1 MRIERLAASIERA
14 VRQAAFTNVF
24 RQRFDAEVMKELYA
38 QRLDS
43 RYRLSNTDAI
53 VIPVVELEELVSELR
68 PFVEPFASPDT
79 SAIGNGLYRL
89 SGSSAS
95 PRLPSIDDYAKTL
108 VLAAARIGPERVAGL
123 LFEWVEGQP
132 IRVWVRALLKGVKTD
147 GVQEP
152 VDGLRLETLP
162 SSHDEFPRSLFVQ
175 LDERDIWHEQ
185 YSQRAI
191 LSLEHDQGPA
201 LYSPGDGLPVF
212 PAPPLTIRNPE
223 LASVSVDGLCRALS
237 IEANSCI
244 DWFRQWLDYGEV
256 DAFFLNPG
264 SSYHS
269 KDASNATPRPVTAEQ
284 LDKSLE
290 LNGLLDGLSI
300 LDLGIERWHKSKG
313 AATTEE
319 QLVELRM
326 AMESVLLADG
336 KGATGEKRHRLAI
349 RGAWLLGETFDQ
361 RKSYFRSLRDAYD
374 LASTVLHAESLETRD
389 SEKHARVISEAQD
402 ACRAAILRI
411 AKDQK
416 RPDWTDI
423 ILGKERLTDP
433 N

>member
-1 MRIERLAASIERA
+1 MAASIERA

-24 RQRFDAEVMKELYA
+24 RQRFDADVMKELYA

-53 VIPVVELEELVSELR
+53 AIPVVELEELVSGLR
-68 PFVEPFASPDT
+68 PFVEPFSSPDM
-79 SAIGNGLYRL
+79 SVIGNGLYGLR
-89 SGSSAS
+89 GSAAS
-95 PRLPSIDDYAKTL
+95 PRLPSLEDYAKIL
-108 VLAAARIGPERVAGL
+108 VLAAARIGPERVVDFLG
-123 LFEWVEGQP
+123 EWVEGQP
-132 IRVWVRALLKGVKTD
+132 FRVWVCALLKGARTD
-147 GVQEP
+147 GALNH
-152 VDGLRLETLP
+152 VDGLCLETLP
-162 SSHDEFPRSLFVQ
+162 SSDAEFPRSLFVQ
-175 LDERDIWHEQ
+175 LDEHDIMHEQ
-185 YSQRAI
+185 FAHRAI
-191 LSLEHDQGPA
+191 LSLEHERGPA
-201 LYSPGDGLPVF
+201 LYSPTDDLPIF
-212 PAPPLTIRNPE
+212 PPPALTIRKPE
-223 LASVSVDGLCRALS
+223 LASVSISGLCRALS

-244 DWFRQWLDYGEV
+244 DWFRQWLDYGQV

-290 LNGLLDGLSI
+290 LHGLLDGLSI
-300 LDLGIERWHKSKG
+300 LDLGIERWHRSKG

-402 ACRAAILRI
+402 ACRATILRI

-423 ILGKERLTDP
+423 ILGKEGLTDP